1 MKSII
6 LNENSNIV
14 ISEDTQIIIK
24 ENTQVDLWIEYTSNA
39 KVDIFVERNASLN
52 VVHHYTLDSLVEQ
65 LTYHLKE
72 ASQSNIV
79 FTALKPMHI
88 SQEINID
95 LIGEHAK
102 VEVRSGIL
110 VKENNKINI
119 AINHKAKNTY
129 GNMEHYAVV
138 HSNAKLSL
146 YGVGKIFEKMSGSA
160 AHQTTRVL
168 TMAKDHECEVTPVLI
183 IDENDVSASHANSI
197 GQPDDLQLY
206 YLQSRGLS
214 IEQSLNLISAGY
226 LEPMVILLE
235 ETSLNEKLK
244 DVLESETTC

>member
-1 MKSII
+1 M
-6 LNENSNIV
+6 ENIV
-14 ISEDTQIIIK
+14 LKESATLSLTQDTTITISE
-24 ENTQVDLWIEYTSNA
+24 NTHVDLWLDYEHDVTLNI
-39 KVDIFVERNASLN
+39 IVERNARLN
-52 VVHHYTLDSLVEQ
+52 VVHHYAISSLNEN
-65 LTYHLKE
+65 LTYHLKAGSE
-72 ASQSNIV
+72 SNIV
-79 FTALKPMHI
+79 FTALKEINI

-95 LIGEHAK
+95 LIEEHAR

-110 VKENNKINI
+110 VKGNNKMNI

-138 HSNAKLSL
+138 NSNAKLVL

-168 TMAKDHECEVTPVLI
+168 TMAKDHQCEVTPVLI
-183 IDENDVSASHANSI
+183 IDENDVAASHANSI

-214 IEQSLNLISAGY
+214 IEQALNLISAGY
-226 LEPMVILLE
+226 LEPMVMLLE
-235 ETSLNEKLK
+235 ETSLHERLSK
-244 DVLESETTC
+244 VLESETSC